1 MPVLLILHS
10 QMVAGCITMFL
21 ARIESK
27 LALTQ
32 DKLVVNTVVLE
43 ILPLTARSLLAVG
56 AIFIP
61 IGCVEL
67 IVKFWLRPEFMYD
80 KFVMKDTC
88 ISLIFKFSTFVI
100 VIAFKFIIWALFTP
114 NK

>member
-1 MPVLLILHS
+1 
-10 QMVAGCITMFL
+10 MVAGCITMFL
-21 ARIESK
+21 AQIESK

-61 IGCVEL
+61 IGCVKYNALLSEFC
-67 IVKFWLRPEFMYD
+67 IV
-80 KFVMKDTC
+80 V
-88 ISLIFKFSTFVI
+88 TFVAGNPPYYRRI
-100 VIAFKFIIWALFTP
+100 LKPV
-114 NK
+114 